1 MRKKISMVIISI
13 ILFSIATFAAEPVY
27 NGIPAA
33 FADIGLSRPS
43 AMAGAYVAV
52 ADDASGLFYNP
63 AGITTSEYKDITF
76 MYTKQKFL
84 VPYNYFA
91 FIWPFGKQ
99 RGAGFGMI
107 VSGDPVL
114 LEQTYLFSYSENLNW
129 LIGNVISGINIGT
142 NFKLH
147 FANFG
152 YNEST
157 DPDKVGGS
165 AWGIGM
171 DFGLLW
177 ELPLGVKFGAMIKDG
192 FSYLKWDTIHNDE
205 STIEGVPLISSIGFS
220 YKIKNVLVT
229 IVLSDLDTLRFGGEI
244 TLFDYIDLRAGLTQE
259 LTIEAYREYSMGLGI
274 GRFVFGA
281 KNELSMNLDAAFAFE
296 RLTNTLKI
304 QTSFKFK

>member
-1 MRKKISMVIISI
+1 MRKILILSVIILLISNFI
-13 ILFSIATFAAEPVY
+13 YSAEPVY
-27 NGIPAA
+27 NGIPGA

-43 AMAGAYVAV
+43 ALAGAYVAV

-63 AGITTSEYKDITF
+63 AGLATSEYKDITF

-91 FIWPFGKQ
+91 FIWPFNKQ
-99 RGAGFGMI
+99 RGAGLGMI
-107 VSGDPVL
+107 ISGDPVL

-129 LIGNVISGINIGT
+129 ILGQIISGINIGT
-142 NFKLH
+142 NLKFH

-152 YNEST
+152 YNQSD
-157 DPDKVGGS
+157 DPNKVGGS

-171 DFGLLW
+171 DFGFLW
-177 ELPLGVKFGAMIKDG
+177 ELPMNIKFGVMIKDG
-192 FSYLKWDTIHNDE
+192 FSYIKWDTIHSDE
-205 STIEGVPLISSIGFS
+205 STIEGVPLTSSIGFS
-220 YKIKNVLVT
+220 YKMKNVLVA
-229 IVLSDLDTLRFGGEI
+229 IALNDLDTLRLGGEL
-244 TLFDYIDLRAGLTQE
+244 TLFDYIDLRVGLMQE
-259 LTIEAYREYSMGLGI
+259 LTIEAYREYSLGLGI
-274 GRFVFGA
+274 GRFVFGP

>member
-1 MRKKISMVIISI
+1 MRRITGLIIS
-13 ILFSIATFAAEPVY
+13 LFLISNFIYAAEPVY
-27 NGIPAA
+27 NGIPGA

-43 AMAGAYVAV
+43 AIAGAYVAV

-63 AGITTSEYKDITF
+63 AGLATSEYKDITF
-76 MYTKQKFL
+76 MYAKQKFL
-84 VPYNYFA
+84 VPYNYGA
-91 FIWPFGKQ
+91 FIWPFNKE

-129 LIGNVISGINIGT
+129 LLGKVISGINIGT
-142 NFKLH
+142 SFKLH

-152 YNEST
+152 YNESS

-171 DFGLLW
+171 DFGLIW
-177 ELPLGVKFGAMIKDG
+177 ELPMGVKFGAMIKDG
-192 FSYLKWDTIHNDE
+192 LSYIKWDTIHNEE
-205 STIEGVPLISSIGFS
+205 STIEGVPLTSSIGFS
-220 YKIKNVLVT
+220 YKIKNTLVA
-229 IVLSDLDTLRFGGEI
+229 IALSDLDTLRLGGEL
-244 TLFDYIDLRAGLTQE
+244 TLFDYIDLRAGLLQE
-259 LTIEAYREYSMGLGI
+259 LTIEAYREYSIGLGI

-281 KNELSMNLDAAFAFE
+281 KKELSMNLDAAFAFE

>member
-1 MRKKISMVIISI
+1 MKRII
-13 ILFSIATFAAEPVY
+13 ILTVFIFLILNFIFSAEPVY
-27 NGIPAA
+27 NGVPGA

-52 ADDASGLFYNP
+52 ADDASGIFYNP
-63 AGITTSEYKDITF
+63 AGILTSEYKDITF

-91 FIWPFGKQ
+91 FIWPFEKQ

-129 LIGNVISGINIGT
+129 LIGQVISGINIGT
-142 NFKLH
+142 SFKLH

-152 YNEST
+152 YNQSD

-177 ELPLGVKFGAMIKDG
+177 ELPMNVKFGMMIKDG
-192 FSYLKWDTIHNDE
+192 FSFIKWDTVHNDE
-205 STIEGVPLISSIGFS
+205 STIEGVPLTSSIGFS
-220 YKIKNVLVT
+220 YKMKNVLVT
-229 IVLSDLDTLRFGGEI
+229 IALSDLDTLRFGGEL
-244 TLFDYIDLRAGLTQE
+244 TLFDYMDLRAGLTQE
-259 LTIEAYREYSMGLGI
+259 LTIESYREYSLGLGI
-274 GRFVFGA
+274 GRFIFGA

>member
-1 MRKKISMVIISI
+1 MKRNLSLIIFIFLISNII
-13 ILFSIATFAAEPVY
+13 FAAEPVY
-27 NGIPAA
+27 NGVPGA

-43 AMAGAYVAV
+43 AMAGAYVAI
-52 ADDASGLFYNP
+52 ADDASGIFYNP
-63 AGITTSEYKDITF
+63 SGLTNSEYKDITF

-84 VPYNYFA
+84 IPYNYFA
-91 FIWPFGKQ
+91 FIWPFEKQ
-99 RGAGFGMI
+99 RAAGFGMI
-107 VSGDPVL
+107 VSGDAVL

-129 LIGNVISGINIGT
+129 LLGQVISGIKIGAS
-142 NFKLH
+142 FKLH

-152 YNEST
+152 YNESS

-177 ELPLGVKFGAMIKDG
+177 DLPMGVKFGAMLKDG
-192 FSYLKWDTIHNDE
+192 FSFIKWDTIHNDE
-205 STIEGVPLISSIGFS
+205 ATIEGVPLTSSIGFS
-220 YKIKNVLVT
+220 YKIKNVLVA
-229 IVLSDLDTLRFGGEI
+229 IALSDLDTLRLGGEL
-244 TLFDYIDLRAGLTQE
+244 TLFEYIDLRAGLTQE
-259 LTIEAYREYSMGLGI
+259 LTIESYREYSLGLGI

>member
-1 MRKKISMVIISI
+1 MRKKLSFIIFI
-13 ILFSIATFAAEPVY
+13 ILIFSFGHSAEPVY
-27 NGIPAA
+27 NGIPGA

-52 ADDASGLFYNP
+52 CDDASGLFYNP
-63 AGITTSEYKDITF
+63 AGLTTSEYKDITF
-76 MYTKQKFL
+76 MYAKQKFL
-84 VPYNYFA
+84 TPYNYFA
-91 FIWPFGKQ
+91 FIWPFEKQ
-99 RGAGFGMI
+99 RAAGFGMI
-107 VSGDPVL
+107 ISGDPVL
-114 LEQTYLFSYSENLNW
+114 LEQTYLFSYSEKLDW
-129 LIGNVISGINIGT
+129 LLQVIKGVYVGT
-142 NFKLH
+142 NLKFH

-152 YNEST
+152 YNESS

-165 AWGIGM
+165 AWGLGM

-177 ELPLGVKFGAMIKDG
+177 ELPANVKFGLMIKDG
-192 FSYLKWDTIHNDE
+192 FSYLKWDTIHNPE
-205 STIEGVPLISSIGFS
+205 SVIEGVPLTSSIGFS
-220 YKIKNVLVT
+220 YRAKNILVA
-229 IVLSDLDTLRFGGEI
+229 IALSDLDTLRLGSEI

-259 LTIEAYREYSMGLGI
+259 LTIEAYREYSFGLGI

>member
-1 MRKKISMVIISI
+1 MKKSIGLIIIMILISNFIYS
-13 ILFSIATFAAEPVY
+13 ADPVY
-27 NGIPAA
+27 NGIPGV

-63 AGITTSEYKDITF
+63 AGLATSEYKDITF
-76 MYTKQKFL
+76 MYVKQKFL

-91 FIWPFGKQ
+91 FIWPFEKQ
-99 RGAGFGMI
+99 RAAGFGMI
-107 VSGDPVL
+107 ISGDPVL
-114 LEQTYLFSYSENLNW
+114 LEQTYLFSYSENLDW
-129 LIGNVISGINIGT
+129 LIGHVISGIKVGT

-147 FANFG
+147 FVNFG
-152 YNEST
+152 YNESS

-165 AWGIGM
+165 AWGIGF

-177 ELPLGVKFGAMIKDG
+177 ELPMSVKFGIMIRDG
-192 FSYLKWDTIHNDE
+192 LSYLKWDTIHNDE
-205 STIEGVPLISSIGFS
+205 STIEGVPLTSSIGFS
-220 YKIKNVLVT
+220 YKIKNILVA
-229 IVLSDLDTLRFGGEI
+229 IALSDLDTLRLGGEL
-244 TLFDYIDLRAGLTQE
+244 TLFNYIDLRAGLTQE
-259 LTIEAYREYSMGLGI
+259 LTIEAYREYSLGLGI